1 MDSAPT
7 IGPTDTPLHAEV
19 IGTGPR
25 VVLAH
30 GFTQTGRL
38 WNSVDQLL
46 ALHHQVARVDMP
58 GHAGSSEVTADLVG
72 GARLLGD
79 TGGHGAY
86 VGYSMGARFCLHL
99 ALGRPELVQTLVLIS
114 GTAGL
119 ELASQR
125 TARRASDEALA
136 SELDPP
142 KPDPSATEDDVAEGQ
157 IEGQARLDAFLERW
171 LANPLFSGV
180 PPEANGFEERR
191 RNTGAGLASSLRLA
205 GTGTQLP
212 QWNRLGDL
220 AMPVLIL
227 TGADDEKF
235 TALGRR
241 MAAAIGGNAR
251 QVVVPGTGHSP
262 HLQNP
267 SLVAELI
274 RAHLDEAGPTR
285 DPSPDGL
292 STDDG

>member
-7 IGPTDTPLHAEV
+7 IGSAGVPLHAEE

-25 VVLAH
+25 LVLAH

-46 ALHHQVARVDMP
+46 ALHHRVVRVDMP
-58 GHAGSSEVTADLVG
+58 GHAGSSQVAADLVG
-72 GARLLGD
+72 GARLLGAV
-79 TGGHGAY
+79 GGHGAY

-99 ALGRPELVQTLVLIS
+99 ALDRPELVRSLVLIS

-119 ELASQR
+119 EPASER
-125 TARRASDEALA
+125 AARRASDEALV

-142 KPDPSATEDDVAEGQ
+142 EPDPATADDVAERPLA
-157 IEGQARLDAFLERW
+157 GQARLDAFLRRW
-171 LANPLFSGV
+171 LASPLFSGV
-180 PPEANGFEERR
+180 PPESNGFEERR
-191 RNTGAGLASSLRLA
+191 RNTGPGLASSLRLA

-212 QWNRLGDL
+212 QWDRLAGL

-241 MAAAIGGNAR
+241 MAATIGDNAR

-267 SLVAELI
+267 DLIAELI
-274 RAHLDEAGPTR
+274 GDHVDQMDSPTGSTR
-285 DPSPDGL
+285 DRPPTDG
-292 STDDG
+292 G

>member
-1 MDSAPT
+1 MDPAPT
-7 IGPTDTPLHAEV
+7 IVPTGAPLHAEV
-19 IGTGPR
+19 IGAGPR
-25 VVLAH
+25 MVLAH

-46 ALHHQVARVDMP
+46 ARHHQVVRVDMP
-58 GHAGSSEVTADLVG
+58 GHAGSTEVAADLVS
-72 GARLLGD
+72 GAQLLGD
-79 TGGHGAY
+79 IGGRGAY

-99 ALGRPELVQTLVLIS
+99 ALDRPELVRSLVLIS

-119 ELASQR
+119 KEASER
-125 TARRASDEALA
+125 DARRASDEVLA

-142 KPDPSATEDDVAEGQ
+142 EPDPSATGEDVAERQ
-157 IEGQARLDAFLERW
+157 TESQARVDAFLRRW
-171 LANPLFSGV
+171 LANPLFAGV

-191 RNTGAGLASSLRLA
+191 RNTGWGLASSLRLA

-212 QWNRLGDL
+212 QWDRLGGL

-227 TGADDEKF
+227 TGEDDEKF

-241 MAAAIGGNAR
+241 MVDSIGSNAR
-251 QVVVPGTGHSP
+251 QVVVPHAGHSP

-274 RAHLDEAGPTR
+274 RAHLDGAGEPG
-285 DPSPDGL
+285 DPNPNRPP
-292 STDDG
+292 TDDP